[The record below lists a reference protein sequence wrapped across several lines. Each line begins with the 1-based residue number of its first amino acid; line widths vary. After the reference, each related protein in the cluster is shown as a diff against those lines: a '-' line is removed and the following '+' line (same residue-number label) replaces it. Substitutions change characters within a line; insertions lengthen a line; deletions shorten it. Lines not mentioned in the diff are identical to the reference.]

1 MEIIITARNMTLAES
16 TRKQIERKFTK
27 VGRHL
32 PQALELKLEITE
44 QATRSAKDR
53 FVAKATLDVR
63 GPIINAESRAESL
76 PSVIDQLV
84 EVLDR
89 QAQDF
94 KNKSA
99 GFDRETGRHAEP
111 ELTGAGER
119 TRPEIRVEHYAT
131 KPMSVDEA
139 ITALAG
145 SREDFLL
152 FRNDRGDVNLV
163 RRDGDNRFILT
174 VSEAA

>member
-1 MEIIITARNMTLAES
+1 MEIIITARNLTLAES

-32 PQALELKLEITE
+32 PQAQELKLEITE
-44 QATRSAKDR
+44 QSTKSARDR

-99 GFDRETGRHAEP
+99 GFDRETG
-111 ELTGAGER
+111 AG
-119 TRPEIRVEHYAT
+119 T
-131 KPMSVDEA
+131 
-139 ITALAG
+139 
-145 SREDFLL
+145 
-152 FRNDRGDVNLV
+152 DR
-163 RRDGDNRFILT
+163 RR
-174 VSEAA
+174 